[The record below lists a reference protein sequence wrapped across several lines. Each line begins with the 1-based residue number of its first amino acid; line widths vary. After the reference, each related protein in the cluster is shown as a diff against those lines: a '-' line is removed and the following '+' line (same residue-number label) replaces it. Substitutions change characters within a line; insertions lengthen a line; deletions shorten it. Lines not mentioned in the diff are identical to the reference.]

1 MREKIS
7 PESPFRQSLRYILLE
22 IECIMSASTLLH
34 ILLTLNI
41 NNFLGSLSVTSL
53 KVLDS
58 K

>member
-34 ILLTLNI
+34 ILLTLN
-41 NNFLGSLSVTSL
+41 FLGSLSVISL